1 MVYGRNLVYT
11 MSDLWSVVGEERT
24 HKDAMKTVI
33 ALNCN
38 PNVVSRLQI
47 AKGFN
52 S

>member
-1 MVYGRNLVYT
+1 MVYGRNLVYLCQT
-11 MSDLWSVVGEERT
+11 CEVFVGEERT

-33 ALNCN
+33 ALY
-38 PNVVSRLQI
+38 SSLQI